1 LLVEYGSILTKNAF
15 LFKKKTKKKLFSQG
29 FRKLPCWFFFWNLQ
43 QVCKISYGFGQ
54 YFNNPKNFNSWKL
67 MINILIQML
76 DLQIGWYLNIRSWL
90 ENFLNYFRYSLILIE
105 SIFHCN
111 IRVMKN
117 SSTIYDWWT
126 LLGHLHRFFTWEF
139 I

>member
-1 LLVEYGSILTKNAF
+1 MHFYL
-15 LFKKKTKKKLFSQG
+15 KKKQRKSY
-29 FRKLPCWFFFWNLQ
+29 FRKVLENSRVDFFFEIYNKF
-43 QVCKISYGFGQ
+43 VKISYGFGQ

-111 IRVMKN
+111 IRVMEN

-126 LLGHLHRFFTWEF
+126 LLGHLHRFFIWEF